1 MSFGN
6 IFKKSFLEG
15 YAGSSIDTTSVAMT
29 LIFTCILALYIY
41 CVYRL
46 ITRKTFYSKNFNIS
60 LVALAIITSAI
71 ILTIQSSIVISLG
84 MVGALSI
91 VRFRTAIKEPLDLVF
106 LFWSISLG
114 IICGAGL
121 IKIAILVSLL
131 LTVVI
136 FILDKLPMTKMP
148 MILVVNSDMI
158 DKQSQAIL
166 ETVKKYSKHY
176 KVKSR
181 NITDGQLDMVIEIKT
196 SEDEAL
202 VNEISALK
210 NIHSVSLLSH
220 DGEVTY

>member
-1 MSFGN
+1 
-6 IFKKSFLEG
+6 
-15 YAGSSIDTTSVAMT
+15 
-29 LIFTCILALYIY
+29 
-41 CVYRL
+41 
-46 ITRKTFYSKNFNIS
+46 
-60 LVALAIITSAI
+60 
-71 ILTIQSSIVISLG
+71 